1 MIILIWKIKKIL
13 LQGLDE
19 DKQDGIIK
27 LYTIIYNDILFNIEC
42 TCLKDIIHPPS
53 SEGYKGAVN
62 NIIQLKGNGKILIGT
77 SQGYFLYKIPNLENY
92 NKDSITS
99 PFTKS
104 RN

>member
-53 SEGYKGAVN
+53 SEGYKVAVN
-62 NIIQLKGNGKILIGT
+62 NIIQLKGNGKIVIET
-77 SQGYFLYKIPNLENY
+77 SEGNFLYKIPNLENY

>member
-42 TCLKDIIHPPS
+42 TCLQDINLPPS
-53 SEGYKGAVN
+53 SEGYKDAVN
-62 NIIQLKGNGKILIGT
+62 NIIQLKGNGKFVIGA
-77 SQGYFLYKIPNLENY
+77 SQGNFLYKI
-92 NKDSITS
+92 
-99 PFTKS
+99 